1 MDCSPPGSFVHG
13 NSPGKNTGVGCHALL
28 QGIFPTQGINPG
40 LPHCRQI
47 LYHLSHQGSPI
58 IVAGKIQ
65 SLHFSL
71 VAQSCLTFCSPL
83 DCSTPGFP
91 VRRRLLELAQTHV
104 YWVGDAILPAHPLPP
119 SPPFAFNLL
128 KHQGLFQWVSSLHQ
142 VAKNNFLQTGLLFP
156 TSTSKSFFIPYP
168 SLLSPLST
176 PTPSNFSYL
185 SPQWSTNHA
194 VTSLINNF

>member
-71 VAQSCLTFCSPL
+71 VAQSCLTLCEPMNCSL
-83 DCSTPGFP
+83 PGSSVHGNSP
-91 VRRRLLELAQTHV
+91 GKNTG
-104 YWVGDAILPAHPLPP
+104 VGCHA
-119 SPPFAFNLL
+119 
-128 KHQGLFQWVSSLHQ
+128 
-142 VAKNNFLQTGLLFP
+142 FLQGIFLTQGSNLGLMHCRKILYHL
-156 TSTSKSFFIPYP
+156 SHQSYP
-168 SLLSPLST
+168 EI
-176 PTPSNFSYL
+176 FC
-185 SPQWSTNHA
+185 
-194 VTSLINNF
+194 